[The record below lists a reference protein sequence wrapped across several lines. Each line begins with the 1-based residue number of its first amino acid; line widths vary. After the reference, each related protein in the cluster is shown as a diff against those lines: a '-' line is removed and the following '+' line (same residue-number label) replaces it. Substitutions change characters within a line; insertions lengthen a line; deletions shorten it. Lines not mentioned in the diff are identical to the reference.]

1 MKQMTDLMQAYDQR
15 YSQATLTLWQ
25 MAAADRANLATLGDI
40 GARLGMSGE
49 PASGDICADLAGIKL
64 LVLRSIAGDVGDF
77 DVDYARFRAYAY
89 ASWLDA
95 RDGGTRVTRA
105 LEALSGAAQTGIATF
120 PPTSGVLQ

>member
-25 MAAADRANLATLGDI
+25 MAAADRANLATL
-40 GARLGMSGE
+40 
-49 PASGDICADLAGIKL
+49 AGIKL

-77 DVDYARFRAYAY
+77 DVDYTRFRAYAY

>member
-1 MKQMTDLMQAYDQR
+1 MNQMYDLMQAYDQR
-15 YSQATLTLWQ
+15 FSRATTTLWQ

-49 PASGDICADLAGIKL
+49 PATGDICADLAAIKV
-64 LVLRSIAGDVGDF
+64 LVLRSIAGEVEDF
-77 DVDYARFRAYAY
+77 DVDYTRFRAYAY

-105 LEALSGAAQTGIATF
+105 LETLSGEAAACITTF
-120 PPTSGVLQ
+120 PPTSSVFQ